1 MKIAYLIIMAFL
13 ISGCQTVTN
22 LTDEHA
28 HSFETAISSQKDFP
42 TNTIRVE
49 MDEGLA
55 GSLMN
60 VYFERVTKTVNED
73 FLYVRGPIR
82 KPLGKSL
89 STAHIRA
96 TFYNE
101 QEEILSQKITKV
113 IPSRTHL
120 NRGLKGRFSIKSKY
134 DPEITRCKLEI
145 KWKKSDVWVTE

>member
-1 MKIAYLIIMAFL
+1 MLVLFF
-13 ISGCQTVTN
+13 SGCQMVTN

-28 HSFETAISSQKDFP
+28 HSFETAISSPKEFP
-42 TNTIRVE
+42 ANSIKVE

-55 GSLMN
+55 ASLMN
-60 VYFERVTKTVNED
+60 VYFERVRKKENED

-89 STAHIRA
+89 STAYIRA

-101 QEEILSQKITKV
+101 QEEVLSREITKV

-120 NRGLKGRFSIKSKY
+120 NRGLKGRFSIKSKFSS
-134 DPEITRCKLEI
+134 EIVRCKLEI
-145 KWKKSDVWVTE
+145 KWRKSDVWTTE